1 MDRSLAITAK
11 DRARFTLM
19 ASIGCVISRV
29 YFGVPETPGEVHHLL
44 NGGGRRR
51 GHQATVYLHPW
62 YHRGVPPLVCS
73 GAQFRQLTK
82 QEAAERYGPS
92 LAENRPA
99 FEARFGTDDDLLEM
113 QNALIDAYVAQIGP
127 VMAARGAR

>member
-1 MDRSLAITAK
+1 MDRSAVITPK

-19 ASIGCVISRV
+19 GAIGCVISRV
-29 YFGVPETPGEVHHLL
+29 YFNAPETPGEVHHLL

-51 GHQATVYLHPW
+51 GHQATVYLHAW
-62 YHRGVPPLVCS
+62 YHRGVPPLIGS
-73 GAQFRQLTK
+73 RQLTK
-82 QEAAERYGPS
+82 QEATDRYGPS
-92 LAENRPA
+92 LAESRPA

-127 VMAARGAR
+127 VMARRGAA